1 MTPAENDTSMNRV
14 LDIDGK
20 VVGTMP
26 EFACKADELV
36 RFYRTLVLTRTFD
49 T

>member
-1 MTPAENDTSMNRV
+1 MQSKSARFFDYLRRKTTMNRV

-26 EFACKADELV
+26 EFA
-36 RFYRTLVLTRTFD
+36 RPSR
-49 T
+49 